1 MKRRAALA
9 VTGCLLGI
17 AGPARADQTISSPLL
32 PWSGQLACYVRNVGK
47 TPVTVNVQLFG
58 SDAIWVAAADYP
70 HAKEVLDREAAGYAS
85 AAREKWRAE
94 WRDEHG
100 SSYARWLWSRARNAS
115 MEDLVKA
122 ILLIVLVSVMLL
134 YPLALVLSA
143 S

>member
-58 SDAIWVAAADYP
+58 SDAI
-70 HAKEVLDREAAGYAS
+70 
-85 AAREKWRAE
+85 
-94 WRDEHG
+94 
-100 SSYARWLWSRARNAS
+100 
-115 MEDLVKA
+115 A
-122 ILLIVLVSVMLL
+122 ITPTFDDCNDG
-134 YPLALVLSA
+134 PLASGVTCVLLRDAPPTIFTAACSA
-143 S
+143 TTSGRAKNLRGTLEMRYGPSNNVRIAEELW